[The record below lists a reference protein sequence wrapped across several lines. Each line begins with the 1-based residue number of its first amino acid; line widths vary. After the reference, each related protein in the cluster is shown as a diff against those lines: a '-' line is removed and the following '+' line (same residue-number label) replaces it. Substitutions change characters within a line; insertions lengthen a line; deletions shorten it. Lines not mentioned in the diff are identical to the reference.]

1 MPSAYSEKHHQ
12 EQADAVRQ
20 DIGGL
25 MAELASRPQVAER
38 RRKLSGPERAAILML
53 ALGDQYGAKIFNLL
67 DDDELR
73 EISIAMSS
81 LGVIETQSVESLLL
95 EFVGR
100 MSASGALLGNYDAT
114 ERLLQQYLPAER
126 VHGIMDE
133 IRGPA
138 GRNMWEKLANVQ
150 EEVLANYLKNEY
162 PQTVAVVLSKLRP
175 EHAARVLSIL
185 PEDLSL
191 DVVNRMLKMESVQKE
206 VIERVEQTLRTEFMS
221 NLSQTRR
228 RDAHEVMA
236 EIFNNF
242 DRQTET
248 RFLAALD
255 TDNHDAAERIK
266 ALMFTFD
273 DLIKLDT
280 GSAQTLMRHIDKDK
294 LGIALKGANEKVRQ
308 FFFNNMS
315 TRAAKMLVDDM
326 QALGPVRLRDV
337 DEAQTLLVN
346 IAKDLAAKG
355 EILIAKSQGDD
366 ELIY

>member
-1 MPSAYSEKHHQ
+1 MAAAQKKPSSTEI
-12 EQADAVRQ
+12 EQLVATLAGRQ
-20 DIGGL
+20 NDGAKAGK
-25 MAELASRPQVAER
+25 QFT
-38 RRKLSGPERAAILML
+38 GPERAAVLML
-53 ALGDQYGAKIFNLL
+53 ALGEQHGAKIWNLL
-67 DDDELR
+67 DDDDLR
-73 EISIAMSS
+73 QLSIVMST
-81 LGVIETQSVESLLL
+81 LGNVDSQMVEALLL

-100 MSASGALLGNYDAT
+100 LSASGALLGNYDAT
-114 ERLLQQYLPAER
+114 ERLLQQYLPPER
-126 VHGIMDE
+126 VGGIMDE

-138 GRNMWEKLANVQ
+138 GRNMWEKLSNVQ

-162 PQTVAVVLSKLRP
+162 PQTIAVVLSKLKP
-175 EHAARVLSIL
+175 EHAARVLAIL
-185 PEDLSL
+185 PEDMAL
-191 DVVNRMLKMESVQKE
+191 DVVGRMLRMEAVQKE

-248 RFLAALD
+248 RFLTSLEE
-255 TDNHDAAERIK
+255 DNREAAERIK

-273 DLIKLDT
+273 DLVKLDT

-294 LGIALKGANEKVRQ
+294 LGIALKGASEAVRQ
-308 FFFNNMS
+308 FFLSNMS

-337 DEAQTLLVN
+337 DEGQAVLVN
-346 IAKDLAAKG
+346 LAKDLAAKG
-355 EILIAKSQGDD
+355 EIMISKTRGDE